1 MAAVKDI
8 RDYEYHSASGNTFIV
23 GLPGPSGS
31 GKSKR
36 AWGYRSPQ
44 LPTRMDSR
52 QVTLRGEG
60 REFWSGVPQLN
71 VNTGKSHQYNLF
83 AGGGIVWHF

>member
-1 MAAVKDI
+1 MSSGQI
-8 RDYEYHSASGNTFIV
+8 ASERIV
-23 GLPGPSGS
+23 GLGLDV
-31 GKSKR
+31 KIYKHF
-36 AWGYRSPQ
+36 
-44 LPTRMDSR
+44 
-52 QVTLRGEG
+52 TLRGEG

>member
-8 RDYEYHSASGNTFIV
+8 RDYKYNSASGNTFIV
-23 GLPGPSGS
+23 GLRGPSGS
-31 GKSKR
+31 CKSKR

-44 LPTRMDSR
+44 LSTRMDSR
-52 QVTLRGEG
+52 QVTLRREG
-60 REFWSGVPQLN
+60 RGFWSGVPQLN
-71 VNTGKSHQYNLF
+71 VNTGKSQYNLF